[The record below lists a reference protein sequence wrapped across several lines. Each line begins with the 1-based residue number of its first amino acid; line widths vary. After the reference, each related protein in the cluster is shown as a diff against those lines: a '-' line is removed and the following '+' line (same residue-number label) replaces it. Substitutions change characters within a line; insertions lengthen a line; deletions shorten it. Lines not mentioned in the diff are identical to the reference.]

1 MIEQWII
8 IFFYVPTSRF
18 CWAKNS
24 FHLRFTL
31 TLRWCSNFRSWLVVT
46 KTKMTL
52 CFHWNEL
59 VYPRYHFSHLLSWK
73 VEKKSKRWYH
83 EENWI
88 LVYEGESSF
97 NFDSLFRTS
106 FVLGAFAYNR
116 LRDMVMYEP
125 SNIRWIGRI
134 RCVMNLTFYIKR

>member
-1 MIEQWII
+1 MLPLKRICLSKILFQPSSILKSGE
-8 IFFYVPTSRF
+8 
-18 CWAKNS
+18 
-24 FHLRFTL
+24 
-31 TLRWCSNFRSWLVVT
+31 
-46 KTKMTL
+46 KT
-52 CFHWNEL
+52 
-59 VYPRYHFSHLLSWK
+59 
-73 VEKKSKRWYH
+73 KRWYH
-83 EENWI
+83 EKCWI

-134 RCVMNLTFYIKR
+134 RCVMNLTFYIKSYIKSVSFRLCFSSYTRLRSFLWFILMFCNVILRFSMLRQVNVIKTSSP

>member
-1 MIEQWII
+1 MLPLKRICLSKI
-8 IFFYVPTSRF
+8 
-18 CWAKNS
+18 S
-24 FHLRFTL
+24 FQSSCILKSGEKT
-31 TLRWCSNFRSWLVVT
+31 RW
-46 KTKMTL
+46 
-52 CFHWNEL
+52 
-59 VYPRYHFSHLLSWK
+59 
-73 VEKKSKRWYH
+73 WYH
-83 EENWI
+83 EKCWI

-134 RCVMNLTFYIKR
+134 RCVMNLTFYIKRNIRSVLFRICFSLDIWLFLQSILIFRNVILILSILRQVDVIKTSSP